1 MSRPTL
7 TGERVVLTP
16 MSWDH
21 LEDLCALDADPE
33 VMRFLGPPRSRADV
47 MALMPGRL
55 SPSDD
60 ALDLGFWVGHET
72 DRFLGWWCLSLE
84 GPDLAEIG
92 WRLHPH
98 TWGRGL
104 ATEGA
109 LLLIDHGFATVGLHR
124 IIAETMAVN
133 LPSRGVMRKVGMTH
147 ARTDQRTWDHPL
159 PGSEQGEV
167 VYELDRET
175 WASR

>member
-33 VMRFLGPPRSRADV
+33 VMRFLGPPRSRAD
-47 MALMPGRL
+47 
-55 SPSDD
+55 
-60 ALDLGFWVGHET
+60 
-72 DRFLGWWCLSLE
+72 
-84 GPDLAEIG
+84 
-92 WRLHPH
+92 
-98 TWGRGL
+98 
-104 ATEGA
+104 
-109 LLLIDHGFATVGLHR
+109 
-124 IIAETMAVN
+124 
-133 LPSRGVMRKVGMTH
+133 
-147 ARTDQRTWDHPL
+147 TWDHPL